1 MPHRVEQADGGQ
13 HRQAQRQHHLPQHH
27 RRGGAVDQ
35 RRLLQALRDREE
47 EIAHD
52 QHPERVDELWN
63 HQRPQGV
70 VEAGVAHHQVG
81 RNQAA
86 VEQDGKEHEHRD
98 RRAPRHAALGQGVGE
113 RRREQQVQR
122 RAHHHPEQG
131 YAVGAD
137 DRAALG
143 ENGVVGAEI
152 EGLRNQHQ
160 AAASRRL
167 RRAHHRRGRHYH
179 ERNDEPRRQQDHEHD
194 VAAVEYPLAARD
206 ADRHYQ
212 SPSCS
217 SFLAVKL
224 APTTMSSAMIDLN
237 TSTAAA

>member
-1 MPHRVEQADGGQ
+1 MPHRVEQADRGQ

-27 RRGGAVDQ
+27 RRRGAIDQ
-35 RRLLQALRDREE
+35 RRLLQALRDGVE

-52 QHPERVDELWN
+52 QHPPRIHELRD

-70 VEAGVAHHQVG
+70 VQAGVAHHQVSG
-81 RNQAA
+81 NQAA
-86 VEQDGKEHEHRD
+86 AEENGEKHEHGD
-98 RRAPRHAALGQGVGE
+98 WRAPRHAALGQGVGE

-131 YAVGAD
+131 HAVRAD

-143 ENGVVGAEI
+143 EDRLVGAEV
-152 EGLRNQHQ
+152 EGLRYQHQ
-160 AAASRRL
+160 PAAPRRL
-167 RRAHHRRGRHYH
+167 GRAHHRCGGNHH
-179 ERNDEPRRQQDHEHD
+179 ERNDEPRGKEDHERD
-194 VAAVEYPLAARD
+194 VAAVEDLLAARD

-217 SFLAVKL
+217 SFLAMKL
-224 APTTMSSAMIDLN
+224 APTTIVRAITDLN